1 MAEVRAAIDALDTK
15 LVILLAERQR
25 LIDAAIAVKRREG
38 LPARIDERVQEVLD
52 HVTKEAKTAGVSPE
66 LVQELWKSMVEWFIA
81 YEELHLDRKDDTRL

>member
-15 LVILLAERQR
+15 LVRLLAERQR

-52 HVTKEAKTAGVSPE
+52 HVTREAGAAGVSPE
-66 LVQELWKSMVEWFIA
+66 LAQELWKTMVEWFIA
-81 YEELHLDRKDDTRL
+81 YEELHLDRKDDARL